1 MQAQTRRK
9 QYVEVIA
16 THHIDG
22 SVRPQQIIF
31 AAGPIY
37 DVEDVKGVKKVK
49 TLSTLRLPTVIQCR
63 SKEKKPFSMRTAESG
78 LLRCGHSMGLHHD
91 FHVLLAM

>member
-1 MQAQTRRK
+1 MPDRPRRK

-31 AAGPIY
+31 AAGPIF
-37 DVEDVKGVKKVK
+37 DVEDVKGVSRVK
-49 TLSTLRLPTVIQCR
+49 TTHTYEIANRYAVVVKG
-63 SKEKKPFSMRTAESG
+63 KETFLYED
-78 LLRCGHSMGLHHD
+78 CGRWFVEMKS
-91 FHVLLAM
+91 